1 MKNKNRN
8 MQILTPKQK
17 IVLQAIKSYYSE
29 HGMMPTIREIKDEA
43 GNLGLKLKSIRS
55 FFNYLNELE
64 EKGYIQRTSEDRG
77 IKLKGITQDTFVD
90 IPILGMANAG
100 TALTYADQYIEG
112 YLKVS
117 KSIVRDKNVFAVQI
131 SGTSMN
137 KAKVN
142 NKIINDGDFVL
153 VEKRETYDYNDKV
166 LVIIDGL
173 ATVKIYRKFDDDNIV
188 LAPDST
194 DKKHKPIFLTSEDNF
209 VIDGK
214 VVEVLKIR

>member
-1 MKNKNRN
+1 ME
-8 MQILTPKQK
+8 ILTPKQK
-17 IVLQAIKSYYSE
+17 IVLQAIKSYYSDN
-29 HGMMPTIREIKDEA
+29 GVMPTIREIKDEA
-43 GNLGLKLKSIRS
+43 GSLGLKLKSIRS

-64 EKGYIQRTSEDRG
+64 SKGYIQRTSEDRG
-77 IKLKGITQDTFVD
+77 IKLKGITRDMFVD
-90 IPILGMANAG
+90 VPILGMANAG
-100 TALTYADQYIEG
+100 TALAYADEYIEG

-117 KSIVRDKNVFAVQI
+117 KSIVKDKKVFAVQI

-137 KAKVN
+137 KAKIN
-142 NKIINDGDFVL
+142 NKTINDGDFVL

-173 ATVKIYRKFDDDNIV
+173 ATVKIYRKFDEDNIV

-194 DKKHKPIFLTSEDNF
+194 DKKHKPIFLTVEDNF

-214 VVEVLKIR
+214 VIDVLKMK

>member
-1 MKNKNRN
+1 

-142 NKIINDGDFVL
+142 NKTINDGDFVL

>member
-1 MKNKNRN
+1 

-29 HGMMPTIREIKDEA
+29 HGMMPTIREIKEEA

-100 TALTYADQYIEG
+100 TALAYADQYIEG

-142 NKIINDGDFVL
+142 NKTINDGDFVL

-173 ATVKIYRKFDDDNIV
+173 ATVKIYRKLDDDNIV

-214 VVEVLKIR
+214 VIEVLKIR

>member
-1 MKNKNRN
+1 

-100 TALTYADQYIEG
+100 TALAYADQYIEG

-142 NKIINDGDFVL
+142 NKTINDGDFVL

-214 VVEVLKIR
+214 VIDVINIR

>member
-1 MKNKNRN
+1 

-29 HGMMPTIREIKDEA
+29 HGMMPTIREIKEEA

-100 TALTYADQYIEG
+100 TALAYADQYIEG

-142 NKIINDGDFVL
+142 NKTINDGDFVL

-214 VVEVLKIR
+214 VIEVLKIR

>member
-1 MKNKNRN
+1 ME
-8 MQILTPKQK
+8 ILTPKQK

-29 HGMMPTIREIKDEA
+29 HGIMPTIREIKDEA

-64 EKGYIQRTSEDRG
+64 SKGYIQRTSEDRG
-77 IKLKGITQDTFVD
+77 IKLRGITRDLFVD
-90 IPILGMANAG
+90 VPILGMANAG
-100 TALTYADQYIEG
+100 MALAYADEYIEG

-137 KAKVN
+137 KAKIN
-142 NKIINDGDFVL
+142 NKTINDGDFVL

-173 ATVKIYRKFDDDNIV
+173 ATVKIYRKFDEDNIV

-214 VVEVLKIR
+214 VIEVLKIR

>member
-1 MKNKNRN
+1 ME
-8 MQILTPKQK
+8 ILTPKQK

-29 HGMMPTIREIKDEA
+29 HGIMPTIREIKDEA

-64 EKGYIQRTSEDRG
+64 SKGYIQRTSEDRG
-77 IKLKGITQDTFVD
+77 IKLKGITKDLFVD
-90 IPILGMANAG
+90 VPILGMANAG
-100 TALTYADQYIEG
+100 TALAYADQYIEG

-137 KAKVN
+137 KAKIN
-142 NKIINDGDFVL
+142 NKTINDGDFVL

-173 ATVKIYRKFDDDNIV
+173 ATVKIYRKFDEDNIV

-214 VVEVLKIR
+214 VIEVLKIR

>member
-1 MKNKNRN
+1 

-100 TALTYADQYIEG
+100 TALAYADQYIEG

-142 NKIINDGDFVL
+142 NKTINDGDFVL

>member
-1 MKNKNRN
+1 ME
-8 MQILTPKQK
+8 ILTPKQK

-64 EKGYIQRTSEDRG
+64 DKGYIQRTSEDRG
-77 IKLKGITQDTFVD
+77 IKLKGINKDLFVD
-90 IPILGMANAG
+90 VPILGMANAG
-100 TALTYADQYIEG
+100 TALAYADEYIEG

-117 KSIVRDKNVFAVQI
+117 KSIVRDKSVFAVQI

-137 KAKVN
+137 KAKIN
-142 NKIINDGDFVL
+142 NKTINDGDFVL
-153 VEKRETYDYNDKV
+153 VEKKPTYDYNDKV

-173 ATVKIYRKFDDDNIV
+173 ATVKIYRKFDEDNIV

-214 VVEVLKIR
+214 VIDVLKIK